1 MKIAV
6 TTDHAGFDALNDIK
20 EYLKQLGHEVVDF
33 GPQTLDLDDDYPDF
47 MFPAA
52 NAVASG
58 EVERAII
65 MGMSGTGEAIAA
77 NRVKG
82 VRCALFYGPAVAKNK
97 TGVEAVDPDPY
108 QIVRLSRLHNDANVL
123 SLSGMFLSQ
132 EEIHTAL
139 DIWLTTEFSGVERHV
154 RRIKKLDELA

>member
-6 TTDHAGFDALNDIK
+6 TTDHAGFEALNDVK
-20 EYLKQLGHEVVDF
+20 EFLKRLGHEVVDF
-33 GPQTLDLDDDYPDF
+33 GPQTLDPNDDYPDF

-52 NAVASG
+52 QAVARG
-58 EVERAII
+58 DCERAII

-77 NRVKG
+77 NRIKG

-97 TGVEAVDPDPY
+97 TGVEELNPDPY

-123 SLSGMFLSQ
+123 SLSGMFLDQ
-132 EEIHTAL
+132 QEIHTA
-139 DIWLTTEFSGVERHV
+139 IEVWLSTEFSGAERHI
-154 RRIKKLDELA
+154 RRIRKLDEAS